1 MEASLASPSRERT
14 PRRQGTTPG
23 RLYHGREILGRDQKL
38 EFGDDSVRCLGCGR
52 RYDGN
57 AQCACRREEHE
68 GQSPL
73 FPVESPRENLRP
85 LARSLWRRTGRN
97 LFGESPLCNSPRE
110 LTKLRMG
117 AAGLSATA
125 DSSGA
130 HPIVDPIVARG
141 AHVATLLAAHAVP
154 AGRRDVEREASVV
167 FLPPPRADD
176 VAATGNS
183 RESISQ
189 TQRWSGTEV

>member
-110 LTKLRMG
+110 LTKLRM
-117 AAGLSATA
+117 
-125 DSSGA
+125 
-130 HPIVDPIVARG
+130 VDPIVARG
-141 AHVATLLAAHAVP
+141 AHVATLLAAHAVS